1 MLIFSIKYACSIS
14 NSDSSVNVARTF
26 KCYISRYK
34 LVSPLYN
41 KTYLSVV
48 ALRYMKSNR
57 QTAQIC
63 FFWRGAVVI
72 YTLVFFSG

>member
-1 MLIFSIKYACSIS
+1 MLIFSIKNACSIS

-48 ALRYMKSNR
+48 ALRYNR
-57 QTAQIC
+57 QTAQV
-63 FFWRGAVVI
+63 FFGRGTPGSYN
-72 YTLVFFSG
+72 YTFVFFSG